1 MNAES
6 STFSVYTRRRPQWA
20 LRVWSVGWKLALTL
34 LLIPPLQVLVVRFV
48 DPPVTTFM
56 VGQAIADRLD
66 GYRPAWRHR
75 NVPPGRVSP
84 WLFKAILA
92 AEDQRFY
99 QHHGFDLVELESALD
114 KHRRNPRRPLR
125 GASTVT
131 QQLAK
136 NLFLCS
142 WRSFMRKGLEGYY
155 TLWLELLWPK
165 TRILEVYV
173 NVVEFA
179 PGVYGAQAAARHHFG
194 KDAAR
199 LTSREAA
206 LLAAVLPNP
215 RRWNPAH
222 PTDYI
227 RQRAT
232 EIRDQI
238 RMLPWDTR
246 DDVPVIRWPD

>member
-1 MNAES
+1 MNPDLPSFTAP
-6 STFSVYTRRRPQWA
+6 VRRRSGW
-20 LRVWSVGWKLALTL
+20 LRRIGSVGWKVAVALV
-34 LLIPPLQVLVVRFV
+34 LIPPLQVLELRFM
-48 DPPVTTFM
+48 DPPATTFM
-56 VGQAIADRLD
+56 AAQAVADRLA
-66 GYRPAWRHR
+66 GRRTLWRHE
-75 NVPPGRVSP
+75 NVPAGQVSP
-84 WLFKAILA
+84 WLFKAILT

-99 QHHGFDLVELESALD
+99 QHHGFDLVELENALD

-125 GASTVT
+125 GASTIT

-136 NLFLCS
+136 NLFLAP
-142 WRSFMRKGLEGYY
+142 WRSFLRKGLEGYY

-215 RRWNPAH
+215 RRWSAAR

-227 RQRAT
+227 NGRA
-232 EIRDQI
+232 EDIREQI
-238 RMLPWDTR
+238 RMLPWETR
-246 DDVPVIRWPD
+246 DDVPVIRLPD

>member
-1 MNAES
+1 
-6 STFSVYTRRRPQWA
+6 
-20 LRVWSVGWKLALTL
+20 
-34 LLIPPLQVLVVRFV
+34 
-48 DPPVTTFM
+48 M
-56 VGQAIADRLD
+56 VGQAVADRLD

-75 NVPPGRVSP
+75 NMPAEQVSP

-99 QHHGFDLVELESALD
+99 QHNGFDLVELESALA

-125 GASTVT
+125 GASTIT

-136 NLFLCS
+136 NLFLYS
-142 WRSFMRKGLEGYY
+142 WRSFLRKGLEGYY

-173 NVVEFA
+173 SVVEFA

-199 LTSREAA
+199 LGPREAA

-215 RRWNPAH
+215 RRWKAAR

-227 RQRAT
+227 SQRAQDIQ
-232 EIRDQI
+232 EQI
-238 RMLPWDTR
+238 RMLPWETR
-246 DDVPVIRWPD
+246 DHVPVIRF